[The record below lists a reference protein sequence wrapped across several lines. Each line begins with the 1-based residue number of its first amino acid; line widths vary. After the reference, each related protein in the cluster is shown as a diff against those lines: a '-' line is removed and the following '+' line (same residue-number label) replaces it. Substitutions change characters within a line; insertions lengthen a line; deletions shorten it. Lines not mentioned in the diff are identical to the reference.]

1 MAEFRTFPLWI
12 ISRVLIGLFS
22 CAAVAQ
28 SPQTPPEWKPVED
41 ALGRSGKVQSDGAFK
56 FSMPRKDLKVTVAGT
71 PIKAGLALGS
81 WAAFSGSGDN
91 AMVMGDLVLAEDEV
105 APVMAKLQLGGAEIT
120 ALHNHVLH

>member
-71 PIKAGLALGS
+71 PIKPGLALGS
-81 WAAFSGSGDN
+81 WTAFSVSGDN
-91 AMVMGDLVLAEDEV
+91 AMVMGDLGLPKDQH
-105 APVMAKLQLGGAEIT
+105 APSMPKLQSRQVQHTPL
-120 ALHNHVLH
+120 